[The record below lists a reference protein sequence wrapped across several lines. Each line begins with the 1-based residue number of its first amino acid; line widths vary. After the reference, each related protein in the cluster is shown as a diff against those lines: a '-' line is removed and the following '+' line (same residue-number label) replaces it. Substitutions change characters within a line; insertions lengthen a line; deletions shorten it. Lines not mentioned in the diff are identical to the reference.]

1 MKIVLILEPIL
12 IYIEQE
18 NFSKPVPWSPPL
30 TRMRMNVPMIAGI
43 NITR

>member
-1 MKIVLILEPIL
+1 MKTALILEPTL

-30 TRMRMNVPMIAGI
+30 TRMRVNFLMIADI
-43 NITR
+43 NVTG